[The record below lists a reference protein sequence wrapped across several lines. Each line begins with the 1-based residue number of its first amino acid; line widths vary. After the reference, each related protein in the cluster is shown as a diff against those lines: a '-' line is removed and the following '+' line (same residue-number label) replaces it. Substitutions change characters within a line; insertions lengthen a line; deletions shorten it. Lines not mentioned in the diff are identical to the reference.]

1 MVKKLMASLLTVLMV
16 VSLIAPAWA
25 ADDTWSFPVPTLGG
39 LNEGDVIIATSSS
52 RLTNKTGAN
61 TDGTYMV
68 PPSACNFATAP
79 VAGQQNITGFVA
91 SRISSSVFAYARQA
105 QATESY
111 YIACP
116 LNSWLQR
123 VGTTRGIKINTLK
136 IAYQILAIRNN
147 GALASGLASHYFG
160 AVATVGYA
168 NNTAVN
174 VDLATK
180 LVTYPTLATSHQ
192 ANPYLTTVTF
202 ATPAYLPAA
211 ADQTLI
217 ADWVVRMEEGVIY
230 RLFGVIVSFTRL
242 DH

>member
-1 MVKKLMASLLTVLMV
+1 MKKVMVYLLTALLT
-16 VSLIAPAWA
+16 VSLIAPVWA

-39 LNEGDVIIATSSS
+39 LNAGDVIIATDGSH
-52 RLTNKTGAN
+52 LTNKTGAN
-61 TDGTYMV
+61 TDGTYMIA
-68 PPSACNFATAP
+68 PSQCNYASGP
-79 VAGQQNITGFVA
+79 VAGLPNTGAAFAA

-105 QATESY
+105 VATETYFIS
-111 YIACP
+111 CP

-123 VGTTRGIKINTLK
+123 VGTTRGIKINTIKL
-136 IAYQILAIRNN
+136 AYQIIGFKNN

-160 AVATVGYA
+160 AVATVAFA

-192 ANPYLTTVTF
+192 TNPYLTTVTF
-202 ATPAYLPAA
+202 ATPMYLPAA
-211 ADQTLI
+211 NDQELM
-217 ADWVVRMEEGVIY
+217 ADWNLTMESGVIY